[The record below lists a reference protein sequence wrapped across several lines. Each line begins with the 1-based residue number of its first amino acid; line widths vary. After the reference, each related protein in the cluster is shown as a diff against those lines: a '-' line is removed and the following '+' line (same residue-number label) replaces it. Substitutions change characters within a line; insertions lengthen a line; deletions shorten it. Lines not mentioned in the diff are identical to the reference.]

1 MQTLTK
7 QQHIRLTFI
16 GGIIVIV
23 LLTTCA
29 LFCGRITLS
38 PDELWDALVKPA
50 ANPAISSVLY
60 TIRLPRI
67 IGSLLIGGGL
77 AAAGCAFQSI
87 FYNPLVS
94 PDILGVS
101 YGAAVGAATAIL
113 LGGGI
118 WLTQLLAF
126 AGGLIAVSLT
136 LLLARLIKQHGTLI
150 LVLAGIVVSGFMQAL
165 IGLLKYIADPDS
177 QLQSIVY
184 WQLGSL
190 AKVDFTNILAVLPT
204 LIIGAGL
211 LFLLRWH
218 LTILSLGETIA
229 STQGINIHRERLLLI
244 SAGTILTA
252 GTVCLS
258 GNIGWVGLVIPHMA
272 KALTGDDSRYALPL
286 SAIFGACFLLL
297 VDTLA
302 RSLSAGEIPLSILTG
317 FIGAPL
323 FVYILLKNRV
333 KLL

>member
-1 MQTLTK
+1 
-7 QQHIRLTFI
+7 
-16 GGIIVIV
+16 
-23 LLTTCA
+23 
-29 LFCGRITLS
+29 
-38 PDELWDALVKPA
+38 
-50 ANPAISSVLY
+50 
-60 TIRLPRI
+60 
-67 IGSLLIGGGL
+67 
-77 AAAGCAFQSI
+77 
-87 FYNPLVS
+87 
-94 PDILGVS
+94 
-101 YGAAVGAATAIL
+101 
-113 LGGGI
+113 
-118 WLTQLLAF
+118 
-126 AGGLIAVSLT
+126 
-136 LLLARLIKQHGTLI
+136 
-150 LVLAGIVVSGFMQAL
+150 MQAL

-184 WQLGSL
+184 WQLDSL

-211 LFLLRWH
+211 LLLLRWH

>member
-1 MQTLTK
+1 MKNQQPTK
-7 QQHIRLTFI
+7 LIFT
-16 GGIIVIV
+16 GGILLMV
-23 LLTTCA
+23 LLTLVA
-29 LFCGRITLS
+29 LFCGRITLTPS
-38 PDELWDALVKPA
+38 EFLTALVKPA
-50 ANPAISSVLY
+50 ANPALSNIIY
-60 TIRLPRI
+60 TIRMPRV
-67 IGSLLIGGGL
+67 IGALLIGGGL
-77 AAAGCAFQSI
+77 ATAGCAFQSI

-113 LGGGI
+113 IGGGI

-126 AGGLIAVSLT
+126 VGGLVAVSLT
-136 LLLARLIKQHGTLI
+136 LLIARLLRQRGTLI

-165 IGLLKYIADPDS
+165 IGLLKYVADPDS

-190 AKVDFTNILAVLPT
+190 AKVDFSNIMAVLPM
-204 LIIGAGL
+204 LVVGAGL
-211 LFLLRWH
+211 LMFLRWH
-218 LTILSLGETIA
+218 LTILSLGDLIA
-229 STQGINIHRERLLLI
+229 STQGINIRCERLLLI
-244 SAGTILTA
+244 FAGTILTA

-272 KALTGDDSRYALPL
+272 RALIGDDDRLALPL
-286 SAIFGACFLLL
+286 SAIFGAIFLLF

-323 FVYILLKNRV
+323 FIYILLKKRV
-333 KLL
+333 KL

>member
-1 MQTLTK
+1 MKNQQPTK
-7 QQHIRLTFI
+7 LIFT
-16 GGIIVIV
+16 GGILLMV
-23 LLTTCA
+23 LLTLVA
-29 LFCGRITLS
+29 LFCGRITLTPS
-38 PDELWDALVKPA
+38 EFLTALVKPA
-50 ANPAISSVLY
+50 ANPALSNIIY
-60 TIRLPRI
+60 TIRMPRV
-67 IGSLLIGGGL
+67 IGALLIGGGL
-77 AAAGCAFQSI
+77 ATAGCAFQSI

-113 LGGGI
+113 IGGGI

-126 AGGLIAVSLT
+126 VGGLVAVSLT
-136 LLLARLIKQHGTLI
+136 LLIARLLRQRGTLI
-150 LVLAGIVVSGFMQAL
+150 LVLAGIVVSGFIQAL
-165 IGLLKYIADPDS
+165 IGLLKYVADPDS

-190 AKVDFTNILAVLPT
+190 AKVDFSNIMAVLPM
-204 LIIGAGL
+204 LVAGAGL
-211 LFLLRWH
+211 LMFLRWH
-218 LTILSLGETIA
+218 LTILSLGDLIA
-229 STQGINIHRERLLLI
+229 STQGINIRCERLLLI
-244 SAGTILTA
+244 FAGTILTA

-272 KALTGDDSRYALPL
+272 RALIGDDDRLALPL
-286 SAIFGACFLLL
+286 SAIFGAIFLLF

-323 FVYILLKNRV
+323 FIYILLKKRV
-333 KLL
+333 KL

>member
-1 MQTLTK
+1 MKNQQPTK
-7 QQHIRLTFI
+7 LIFT
-16 GGIIVIV
+16 GGILLMV
-23 LLTTCA
+23 LLTLVA
-29 LFCGRITLS
+29 LFCGRITLTPS
-38 PDELWDALVKPA
+38 EFLTALVKPA
-50 ANPAISSVLY
+50 ANPSLSNIIY
-60 TIRLPRI
+60 TIRMPRV
-67 IGSLLIGGGL
+67 IGALLIGGGL
-77 AAAGCAFQSI
+77 ATAGCAFQSI

-113 LGGGI
+113 IGGGI

-126 AGGLIAVSLT
+126 VGGLVAVSLT
-136 LLLARLIKQHGTLI
+136 LLIARLLRQRGTLI

-165 IGLLKYIADPDS
+165 IGLLKYVADPDS

-190 AKVDFTNILAVLPT
+190 AKVDFSNIMAVLPM
-204 LIIGAGL
+204 LVAGAGL
-211 LFLLRWH
+211 LMFLRWH
-218 LTILSLGETIA
+218 LTILSLGDLIA
-229 STQGINIHRERLLLI
+229 STQGINIRCERLLLI
-244 SAGTILTA
+244 FAGTILTA

-272 KALTGDDSRYALPL
+272 RALIGDDDRLALPL
-286 SAIFGACFLLL
+286 SAIFGAIFLLF

-323 FVYILLKNRV
+323 FIYILLKKRV
-333 KLL
+333 KL

>member
-1 MQTLTK
+1 MKNQQPTK
-7 QQHIRLTFI
+7 LIFT
-16 GGIIVIV
+16 GGILLMV
-23 LLTTCA
+23 LLTLVA
-29 LFCGRITLS
+29 LFCGRITLTPS
-38 PDELWDALVKPA
+38 EFLTALVKPA
-50 ANPAISSVLY
+50 ANPAVSNIIY
-60 TIRLPRI
+60 TIRMPRV
-67 IGSLLIGGGL
+67 IGALLIGGGL
-77 AAAGCAFQSI
+77 ATAGCAFQSI

-113 LGGGI
+113 IGGDI

-126 AGGLIAVSLT
+126 VGGLVAVSLT
-136 LLLARLIKQHGTLI
+136 LLIARLLRQRGTLI

-165 IGLLKYIADPDS
+165 IGLLKYVADPDS

-190 AKVDFTNILAVLPT
+190 AKVDFSNIMAVLPM
-204 LIIGAGL
+204 LVAGAGL
-211 LFLLRWH
+211 LMFLRWH
-218 LTILSLGETIA
+218 LTILSLGDLIA
-229 STQGINIHRERLLLI
+229 STQGINIRCERLLLI
-244 SAGTILTA
+244 FAGTILTA

-272 KALTGDDSRYALPL
+272 RALIGDDDRLALPL
-286 SAIFGACFLLL
+286 SAIFGAIFLLF

-323 FVYILLKNRV
+323 FIYILLKKRV
-333 KLL
+333 KL

>member
-1 MQTLTK
+1 MKNQQPTK
-7 QQHIRLTFI
+7 LIFT
-16 GGIIVIV
+16 GGILLMV
-23 LLTTCA
+23 LLTLVA
-29 LFCGRITLS
+29 LFCGRITLTPS
-38 PDELWDALVKPA
+38 EFLTALVKPA
-50 ANPAISSVLY
+50 ANPALSNIIY
-60 TIRLPRI
+60 TIRMPRV
-67 IGSLLIGGGL
+67 IGALLIGGGL
-77 AAAGCAFQSI
+77 ATAGCAFQSI

-113 LGGGI
+113 IGGGI

-126 AGGLIAVSLT
+126 VGGLVAVSLT
-136 LLLARLIKQHGTLI
+136 LLIARLLRQRGTLI

-165 IGLLKYIADPDS
+165 IGLLKYVADPDS

-190 AKVDFTNILAVLPT
+190 AKVDFSNIMAVLPM
-204 LIIGAGL
+204 LVAGAGL
-211 LFLLRWH
+211 LMFLRWH
-218 LTILSLGETIA
+218 LTILSLGDLFA
-229 STQGINIHRERLLLI
+229 STQGINIRCERLLLI
-244 SAGTILTA
+244 FAGTILTA

-272 KALTGDDSRYALPL
+272 RALIGDDDRLALPL
-286 SAIFGACFLLL
+286 SAIFGAIFLLF

-323 FVYILLKNRV
+323 FIYILLKKRV
-333 KLL
+333 KL

>member
-1 MQTLTK
+1 MKNQQPTK
-7 QQHIRLTFI
+7 LIFT
-16 GGIIVIV
+16 GGILLMV
-23 LLTTCA
+23 LLTLVA
-29 LFCGRITLS
+29 LFCGRITLTPS
-38 PDELWDALVKPA
+38 EFLTALVKPA
-50 ANPAISSVLY
+50 ANPALSNIIY
-60 TIRLPRI
+60 TIRMPRV
-67 IGSLLIGGGL
+67 IGALLIGGGL
-77 AAAGCAFQSI
+77 ATAGCAFQSI

-113 LGGGI
+113 IGGGI

-126 AGGLIAVSLT
+126 VSGLVAVSLT
-136 LLLARLIKQHGTLI
+136 LLIARLLRQRGTLI

-165 IGLLKYIADPDS
+165 IGLLKYVADPDS

-190 AKVDFTNILAVLPT
+190 AKVDFSNIMAVLPM
-204 LIIGAGL
+204 LVAGAGL
-211 LFLLRWH
+211 LMFLRWH
-218 LTILSLGETIA
+218 LTILSLGDLIA
-229 STQGINIHRERLLLI
+229 STQGINIRCERLLLI
-244 SAGTILTA
+244 FAGTILTA

-272 KALTGDDSRYALPL
+272 RALIGDDDRLALPL
-286 SAIFGACFLLL
+286 SAIFGAIFLLF

-323 FVYILLKNRV
+323 FIYILLKKRV
-333 KLL
+333 KL

>member
-1 MQTLTK
+1 MKNQQPTK
-7 QQHIRLTFI
+7 LIFT
-16 GGIIVIV
+16 GGILLTV
-23 LLTTCA
+23 LLTLVA
-29 LFCGRITLS
+29 LFCGRITLTPS
-38 PDELWDALVKPA
+38 EFLTALVKPA
-50 ANPAISSVLY
+50 ANPALSNIIY
-60 TIRLPRI
+60 TIRMPRV
-67 IGSLLIGGGL
+67 IGALLIGGGL
-77 AAAGCAFQSI
+77 ATAGCAFQSI

-94 PDILGVS
+94 PDILGIS

-113 LGGGI
+113 IGGGI

-126 AGGLIAVSLT
+126 VGGLVAVSLT
-136 LLLARLIKQHGTLI
+136 LLIAHLLRQRGTLI

-165 IGLLKYIADPDS
+165 IGLLKYVADPDS

-190 AKVDFTNILAVLPT
+190 AKVDFSNIMAVLPM
-204 LIIGAGL
+204 LVAGAGL
-211 LFLLRWH
+211 LMFLRWH
-218 LTILSLGETIA
+218 LTILSLGDLIA
-229 STQGINIHRERLLLI
+229 STQGINIRCERLLLI
-244 SAGTILTA
+244 FAGTILTA

-272 KALTGDDSRYALPL
+272 RALIGDDDRLALPL
-286 SAIFGACFLLL
+286 SAIFGAIFLLF

-323 FVYILLKNRV
+323 FIYILLKKRV
-333 KLL
+333 KL

>member
-1 MQTLTK
+1 MKNQQPTK
-7 QQHIRLTFI
+7 LIFT
-16 GGIIVIV
+16 GGILLMV
-23 LLTTCA
+23 LLTLVA
-29 LFCGRITLS
+29 LFCGRITLTPS
-38 PDELWDALVKPA
+38 EFLTALVKPA
-50 ANPAISSVLY
+50 ANPALSNIIY
-60 TIRLPRI
+60 TIRMPRV
-67 IGSLLIGGGL
+67 IGALLIGGGL
-77 AAAGCAFQSI
+77 ATAGCAFQSI

-113 LGGGI
+113 IGGGI

-126 AGGLIAVSLT
+126 VGGLVAVSLT
-136 LLLARLIKQHGTLI
+136 LLIARLLRQRGTLI

-165 IGLLKYIADPDS
+165 IGLLKYVADPDS

-190 AKVDFTNILAVLPT
+190 AKVDFSNIMAVLPM
-204 LIIGAGL
+204 LVAGAGL
-211 LFLLRWH
+211 LMFLRWH
-218 LTILSLGETIA
+218 LTILSLGDLIA
-229 STQGINIHRERLLLI
+229 STQGINIRCERLLLI
-244 SAGTILTA
+244 FAGTILTA

-258 GNIGWVGLVIPHMA
+258 GNIGWAGLVIPHMA
-272 KALTGDDSRYALPL
+272 RALIGDDDRLALPL
-286 SAIFGACFLLL
+286 SAIFGAIFLLF

-323 FVYILLKNRV
+323 FIYILLKKRV
-333 KLL
+333 KL

>member
-1 MQTLTK
+1 MKNQQPTK
-7 QQHIRLTFI
+7 LIFT
-16 GGIIVIV
+16 GGILLMV
-23 LLTTCA
+23 LLTLVA
-29 LFCGRITLS
+29 LFCGRITLTPS
-38 PDELWDALVKPA
+38 EFLTALVKPA
-50 ANPAISSVLY
+50 ANPALSNIIY
-60 TIRLPRI
+60 TIRMPRV
-67 IGSLLIGGGL
+67 IGALLIGGGL
-77 AAAGCAFQSI
+77 ATAGCAFQSI

-113 LGGGI
+113 IGGDI

-126 AGGLIAVSLT
+126 VGGLVAVSLT
-136 LLLARLIKQHGTLI
+136 LLIARLLRQRGTLI

-165 IGLLKYIADPDS
+165 IGLLKYVADPDS

-190 AKVDFTNILAVLPT
+190 AKVDFSNIMAVLPM
-204 LIIGAGL
+204 LVAGAGL
-211 LFLLRWH
+211 LMFLRWH
-218 LTILSLGETIA
+218 LTILSLGDLIA
-229 STQGINIHRERLLLI
+229 STQGINIRCERLLLI
-244 SAGTILTA
+244 FAGTILTA

-272 KALTGDDSRYALPL
+272 RALIGDDDRLALPL
-286 SAIFGACFLLL
+286 SAIFGAIFLLF

-323 FVYILLKNRV
+323 FIYILLKKRV
-333 KLL
+333 KL

>member
-1 MQTLTK
+1 MKNQQPTK
-7 QQHIRLTFI
+7 LIFT
-16 GGIIVIV
+16 GGILLMV
-23 LLTTCA
+23 LLTLVA
-29 LFCGRITLS
+29 LFCGRITLTPS
-38 PDELWDALVKPA
+38 EFLTALVKPA
-50 ANPAISSVLY
+50 ANPALSNIIY
-60 TIRLPRI
+60 TIRMPRV
-67 IGSLLIGGGL
+67 IGALLIGGGL
-77 AAAGCAFQSI
+77 ATAGCAFQSI

-113 LGGGI
+113 IGGGI

-126 AGGLIAVSLT
+126 VGGLVAVSLT
-136 LLLARLIKQHGTLI
+136 LLIARLLRQRGTLI

-165 IGLLKYIADPDS
+165 IGLLKYVADPDS

-190 AKVDFTNILAVLPT
+190 AKVDFSNIMAVLPM
-204 LIIGAGL
+204 LVAGAGL
-211 LFLLRWH
+211 LMFLRWH
-218 LTILSLGETIA
+218 LTILSLGDLIA
-229 STQGINIHRERLLLI
+229 STQGINIRCERLLLI
-244 SAGTILTA
+244 FAGTILTA

-272 KALTGDDSRYALPL
+272 RALIGDDDRLALPL
-286 SAIFGACFLLL
+286 SAIFGAIFLLF

-317 FIGAPL
+317 FIGVPL
-323 FVYILLKNRV
+323 FIYILLKKRV
-333 KLL
+333 KL

>member
-1 MQTLTK
+1 MKNQQPTK
-7 QQHIRLTFI
+7 LIFT
-16 GGIIVIV
+16 GGILLMV
-23 LLTTCA
+23 LLTLVA
-29 LFCGRITLS
+29 LFCGRITLTPS
-38 PDELWDALVKPA
+38 EFLTALVKPA
-50 ANPAISSVLY
+50 ANPALSNIIY
-60 TIRLPRI
+60 TIRMPRV
-67 IGSLLIGGGL
+67 IGALLIGGGL
-77 AAAGCAFQSI
+77 ATAGCAFQSI

-113 LGGGI
+113 IGGGI

-126 AGGLIAVSLT
+126 VGGLVAVSLT
-136 LLLARLIKQHGTLI
+136 LLIARLLRQRGTLI

-165 IGLLKYIADPDS
+165 IGLLKYVADPDS

-190 AKVDFTNILAVLPT
+190 AKVDFSNIMAVLPI
-204 LIIGAGL
+204 LVAGAGL
-211 LFLLRWH
+211 LMFLRWH
-218 LTILSLGETIA
+218 LTILSLGDLIA
-229 STQGINIHRERLLLI
+229 STQGINIRCERLLLI
-244 SAGTILTA
+244 FAGTILTA

-272 KALTGDDSRYALPL
+272 RALIGDDDRLALPL
-286 SAIFGACFLLL
+286 SAIFGAIFLLF

-323 FVYILLKNRV
+323 FIYILLKKRV
-333 KLL
+333 KL

>member
-1 MQTLTK
+1 MKNQQPTK
-7 QQHIRLTFI
+7 LIFT
-16 GGIIVIV
+16 GGILLMV
-23 LLTTCA
+23 LLTLVA
-29 LFCGRITLS
+29 LFCGRITLTPS
-38 PDELWDALVKPA
+38 EFLTALVKPA
-50 ANPAISSVLY
+50 ANPAVSNIIY
-60 TIRLPRI
+60 TIRMPRV
-67 IGSLLIGGGL
+67 IGALLIGGGL
-77 AAAGCAFQSI
+77 ATAGCAFQSI

-113 LGGGI
+113 IGGGI

-126 AGGLIAVSLT
+126 VGGLVAVSLT
-136 LLLARLIKQHGTLI
+136 LLIARLLRQRGTLI

-165 IGLLKYIADPDS
+165 IGLLKYVADPDS

-190 AKVDFTNILAVLPT
+190 AKVDFSNIMAVLPM
-204 LIIGAGL
+204 LVAGAGL
-211 LFLLRWH
+211 LMFLRWH
-218 LTILSLGETIA
+218 LTILSLGDLIA
-229 STQGINIHRERLLLI
+229 STQGINIRCERLLLI
-244 SAGTILTA
+244 FAGTILTA

-272 KALTGDDSRYALPL
+272 RALIGDDDRLALPL
-286 SAIFGACFLLL
+286 SAIFGAIFLLF

-323 FVYILLKNRV
+323 FIYILLKKRV
-333 KLL
+333 KL

>member
-1 MQTLTK
+1 MKNQQPTK
-7 QQHIRLTFI
+7 LIFT
-16 GGIIVIV
+16 GGILLMV
-23 LLTTCA
+23 LLTLVA
-29 LFCGRITLS
+29 LFCGRITLTPS
-38 PDELWDALVKPA
+38 EFLTALVKPA
-50 ANPAISSVLY
+50 ANPAHSNIIY
-60 TIRLPRI
+60 TIRMPRV
-67 IGSLLIGGGL
+67 IGALLIGGGL
-77 AAAGCAFQSI
+77 ATAGCAFQSI

-113 LGGGI
+113 IGGGI

-126 AGGLIAVSLT
+126 VGGLVAVSLT
-136 LLLARLIKQHGTLI
+136 LLIARLLRQRGTLI

-165 IGLLKYIADPDS
+165 IGLLKYVADPDS

-190 AKVDFTNILAVLPT
+190 AKVDFSNIMAVLPM
-204 LIIGAGL
+204 LVAGAGL
-211 LFLLRWH
+211 LMFLRWH
-218 LTILSLGETIA
+218 LTILSLGDLIA
-229 STQGINIHRERLLLI
+229 STQGINIRCERLLLI
-244 SAGTILTA
+244 FAGTILTA

-272 KALTGDDSRYALPL
+272 RALIGDDDRLALPL
-286 SAIFGACFLLL
+286 SAIFGAIFLLF

-323 FVYILLKNRV
+323 FIYILLKKRV
-333 KLL
+333 KL

>member
-1 MQTLTK
+1 MKNQQPTK
-7 QQHIRLTFI
+7 LIFT
-16 GGIIVIV
+16 GGILLMV
-23 LLTTCA
+23 LLTLVA
-29 LFCGRITLS
+29 LFCGRITLTPS
-38 PDELWDALVKPA
+38 EFLTALVKPA
-50 ANPAISSVLY
+50 ANPALSNIIY
-60 TIRLPRI
+60 TIRMPRV
-67 IGSLLIGGGL
+67 IGALLIGGGL
-77 AAAGCAFQSI
+77 ATAGCAFQSI

-113 LGGGI
+113 IGGGI

-126 AGGLIAVSLT
+126 VGGLVAVSLT
-136 LLLARLIKQHGTLI
+136 LLIARLLRQRGTLI

-165 IGLLKYIADPDS
+165 IGLLKYVADPDS

-190 AKVDFTNILAVLPT
+190 AKVDFSNIMAVLPM
-204 LIIGAGL
+204 LVAGAGL
-211 LFLLRWH
+211 LMFLRWH
-218 LTILSLGETIA
+218 LTILSLGDLIA
-229 STQGINIHRERLLLI
+229 STQGINIRCERLLLI
-244 SAGTILTA
+244 FAGTILTA

-272 KALTGDDSRYALPL
+272 RALIGDDDRLALPL
-286 SAIFGACFLLL
+286 SAIFGAIFLLF

-323 FVYILLKNRV
+323 FIYILLKKRV
-333 KLL
+333 KL

>member
-1 MQTLTK
+1 MKNQQPTK
-7 QQHIRLTFI
+7 LIFT
-16 GGIIVIV
+16 GGILLMV
-23 LLTTCA
+23 LLTLVA
-29 LFCGRITLS
+29 LFCGRITLTPS
-38 PDELWDALVKPA
+38 EFLTALVKPA
-50 ANPAISSVLY
+50 ANPALSNIIY
-60 TIRLPRI
+60 TIRMPRV
-67 IGSLLIGGGL
+67 IGALLIGGGL
-77 AAAGCAFQSI
+77 ATAGCAFQSI

-113 LGGGI
+113 IGGGI

-126 AGGLIAVSLT
+126 VGGLVAVSLT
-136 LLLARLIKQHGTLI
+136 LLIARLLRQRGTLI
-150 LVLAGIVVSGFMQAL
+150 LVLAWIVVSGFMQAL
-165 IGLLKYIADPDS
+165 IGLLKYVADPDS

-190 AKVDFTNILAVLPT
+190 AKVDFSNIMAVLPM
-204 LIIGAGL
+204 LVAGAGL
-211 LFLLRWH
+211 LMFLRWH
-218 LTILSLGETIA
+218 QTILSLGDLIA
-229 STQGINIHRERLLLI
+229 STQGINIRCERLLLI
-244 SAGTILTA
+244 FAGTILTA

-272 KALTGDDSRYALPL
+272 RALIGDDDRLALPL
-286 SAIFGACFLLL
+286 SAIFGAIFLLF

-323 FVYILLKNRV
+323 FIYILLKKRV
-333 KLL
+333 KL

>member
-1 MQTLTK
+1 MKNQQPTK
-7 QQHIRLTFI
+7 LIFT
-16 GGIIVIV
+16 GGILLMV
-23 LLTTCA
+23 LLTLVA
-29 LFCGRITLS
+29 LFCGRITLTPS
-38 PDELWDALVKPA
+38 EFLTVLVKPA
-50 ANPAISSVLY
+50 ANPALSNIIY
-60 TIRLPRI
+60 TIRMPRV
-67 IGSLLIGGGL
+67 IGALLIGGGL
-77 AAAGCAFQSI
+77 ATAGCAFQSI

-113 LGGGI
+113 IGGGI

-126 AGGLIAVSLT
+126 VGGLVAVSLT
-136 LLLARLIKQHGTLI
+136 LLIARLLRQRGTLI

-165 IGLLKYIADPDS
+165 IGLLKYVADPDS

-190 AKVDFTNILAVLPT
+190 AKVDFSNIMAVLPM
-204 LIIGAGL
+204 LVAGAGL
-211 LFLLRWH
+211 LMFLRWH
-218 LTILSLGETIA
+218 LTILSLGDLIA
-229 STQGINIHRERLLLI
+229 STQGINIRCERLLLI
-244 SAGTILTA
+244 FAGTILTA

-272 KALTGDDSRYALPL
+272 RALIGDDDRLALPL
-286 SAIFGACFLLL
+286 SAIFGAIFLLF

-317 FIGAPL
+317 FIGVPL
-323 FVYILLKNRV
+323 FIYILLKKRV
-333 KLL
+333 KL

>member
-1 MQTLTK
+1 MKNQQPTK
-7 QQHIRLTFI
+7 LIFT
-16 GGIIVIV
+16 GGILLMV
-23 LLTTCA
+23 LLTLVA
-29 LFCGRITLS
+29 LFCGRITLTPS
-38 PDELWDALVKPA
+38 EFLTALVKPA
-50 ANPAISSVLY
+50 ANPALSNIIY
-60 TIRLPRI
+60 TIRMPRV
-67 IGSLLIGGGL
+67 IGALLIGGGL
-77 AAAGCAFQSI
+77 ATAGCAFQSI

-94 PDILGVS
+94 SDILGVS

-113 LGGGI
+113 IGGGI

-126 AGGLIAVSLT
+126 VGGLVAVSLT
-136 LLLARLIKQHGTLI
+136 LLIARLLRQRGTLI

-165 IGLLKYIADPDS
+165 IGLLKYVADPDS

-190 AKVDFTNILAVLPT
+190 AKVDFSNIMAVLPM
-204 LIIGAGL
+204 LVAGAGL
-211 LFLLRWH
+211 LMFLRWH
-218 LTILSLGETIA
+218 LTILSLGDLIA
-229 STQGINIHRERLLLI
+229 STQGINIRCERLLLI
-244 SAGTILTA
+244 FAGTILTA

-272 KALTGDDSRYALPL
+272 RALIGDDDRLALPL
-286 SAIFGACFLLL
+286 SAIFGAIFLLF

-323 FVYILLKNRV
+323 FIYILLKKRV
-333 KLL
+333 KL

>member
-1 MQTLTK
+1 MKNQQPTK
-7 QQHIRLTFI
+7 LIFT
-16 GGIIVIV
+16 GGILLMV
-23 LLTTCA
+23 LLTLVA
-29 LFCGRITLS
+29 LFCGRITLTHS
-38 PDELWDALVKPA
+38 EFLTALVKPA
-50 ANPAISSVLY
+50 ANPALSNIIY
-60 TIRLPRI
+60 TIRMPRV
-67 IGSLLIGGGL
+67 IGALLIGGGL
-77 AAAGCAFQSI
+77 ATAGCAFQSI

-113 LGGGI
+113 IGGGI

-126 AGGLIAVSLT
+126 VGGLVAVSLT
-136 LLLARLIKQHGTLI
+136 LLIARLLRQRGTLI

-165 IGLLKYIADPDS
+165 IGLLKYVADPDS

-190 AKVDFTNILAVLPT
+190 AKVDFSNIMAVLPM
-204 LIIGAGL
+204 LVAGAGL
-211 LFLLRWH
+211 LMFLRWH
-218 LTILSLGETIA
+218 LTILSLGDLIA
-229 STQGINIHRERLLLI
+229 STQGINIRCERLLLI
-244 SAGTILTA
+244 FAGTILTA

-272 KALTGDDSRYALPL
+272 RALIGDDDRLALPL
-286 SAIFGACFLLL
+286 SAIFGAIFLLF

-323 FVYILLKNRV
+323 FIYILLKKRV
-333 KLL
+333 KL

>member
-1 MQTLTK
+1 MKNQQPTK
-7 QQHIRLTFI
+7 LIFT
-16 GGIIVIV
+16 GGILLMV
-23 LLTTCA
+23 LLTLVA
-29 LFCGRITLS
+29 LFCGRITLTPS
-38 PDELWDALVKPA
+38 EFLTAIVKPA
-50 ANPAISSVLY
+50 ANPALSNIIY
-60 TIRLPRI
+60 TIRMPRV
-67 IGSLLIGGGL
+67 IGALLIGGGL
-77 AAAGCAFQSI
+77 ATAGCAFQSI

-113 LGGGI
+113 IGGGI

-126 AGGLIAVSLT
+126 VGGLVAVSLT
-136 LLLARLIKQHGTLI
+136 LLIARLLRQRGTLI

-165 IGLLKYIADPDS
+165 IGLLKYVADPDS

-190 AKVDFTNILAVLPT
+190 AKVDFSNIMAVLPM
-204 LIIGAGL
+204 LVAGAGL
-211 LFLLRWH
+211 LMFLRWH
-218 LTILSLGETIA
+218 LTILSLGDLIA
-229 STQGINIHRERLLLI
+229 STQGINIRCERLLLI
-244 SAGTILTA
+244 FAGTILTA

-272 KALTGDDSRYALPL
+272 RALIGDDDRLALPL
-286 SAIFGACFLLL
+286 SAIFGAIFLLF

-317 FIGAPL
+317 FIGVPL
-323 FVYILLKNRV
+323 FIYILLKKRV
-333 KLL
+333 KL

>member
-1 MQTLTK
+1 MKNQQPTK
-7 QQHIRLTFI
+7 LIFT
-16 GGIIVIV
+16 GGILLMV
-23 LLTTCA
+23 LLTLVA
-29 LFCGRITLS
+29 LFCGRITLTPS
-38 PDELWDALVKPA
+38 EFLTALVKPA
-50 ANPAISSVLY
+50 ANPALSNIIY
-60 TIRLPRI
+60 TIRMPRV
-67 IGSLLIGGGL
+67 IGTLLIGGGL
-77 AAAGCAFQSI
+77 ATAGCAFQSI

-113 LGGGI
+113 IGGGI

-126 AGGLIAVSLT
+126 VGGLVAVSLT
-136 LLLARLIKQHGTLI
+136 LLIARLLRQRGTLI

-165 IGLLKYIADPDS
+165 IGLLKYVADPDS

-190 AKVDFTNILAVLPT
+190 AKVDFSNIMAVLPM
-204 LIIGAGL
+204 LVAGAGL
-211 LFLLRWH
+211 LMFLRWH
-218 LTILSLGETIA
+218 LTILSLGDLIA
-229 STQGINIHRERLLLI
+229 STQGINIRCERLLLI
-244 SAGTILTA
+244 FAGTILTA

-272 KALTGDDSRYALPL
+272 RALIGDDDRLALPL
-286 SAIFGACFLLL
+286 SAIFGAIFLLF

-323 FVYILLKNRV
+323 FIYILLKKRV
-333 KLL
+333 KL

>member
-1 MQTLTK
+1 MKNQQPTK
-7 QQHIRLTFI
+7 LIFT
-16 GGIIVIV
+16 GGILLMV
-23 LLTTCA
+23 LLTLVA
-29 LFCGRITLS
+29 LFCGRITLTPS
-38 PDELWDALVKPA
+38 EFLTALVKPA
-50 ANPAISSVLY
+50 ANPALSNIIY
-60 TIRLPRI
+60 TIRMPRV
-67 IGSLLIGGGL
+67 IGALLIGGGL
-77 AAAGCAFQSI
+77 ATAGCAFQSI

-94 PDILGVS
+94 PDILGIS

-113 LGGGI
+113 IGGGI

-126 AGGLIAVSLT
+126 VGGLVAVSLT
-136 LLLARLIKQHGTLI
+136 LLIARLLRQRGTLI

-165 IGLLKYIADPDS
+165 IGLLKYVADPDS

-190 AKVDFTNILAVLPT
+190 AKVDFSNIMAVLPM
-204 LIIGAGL
+204 LVAGAGL
-211 LFLLRWH
+211 LMFLRWH
-218 LTILSLGETIA
+218 LTILSLGDLIA
-229 STQGINIHRERLLLI
+229 STQGINIRCERLLLI
-244 SAGTILTA
+244 FAGTILTA

-272 KALTGDDSRYALPL
+272 RALIGDDDRLALPL
-286 SAIFGACFLLL
+286 SAIFGAIFLLF

-323 FVYILLKNRV
+323 FIYILLKKRV
-333 KLL
+333 KL

>member
-1 MQTLTK
+1 MKNQQPTK
-7 QQHIRLTFI
+7 LIFT
-16 GGIIVIV
+16 GGILLMV
-23 LLTTCA
+23 LSTLVA
-29 LFCGRITLS
+29 LFCGRITLTPS
-38 PDELWDALVKPA
+38 EFLTALVKPA
-50 ANPAISSVLY
+50 ANPALSNIIY
-60 TIRLPRI
+60 TIRMPRV
-67 IGSLLIGGGL
+67 IGALLIGGGL
-77 AAAGCAFQSI
+77 ATAGCAFQSI

-113 LGGGI
+113 IGGGI

-126 AGGLIAVSLT
+126 VGGLVAVSLT
-136 LLLARLIKQHGTLI
+136 LLIARLLRQRGTLI

-165 IGLLKYIADPDS
+165 IGLLKYVADPDS

-190 AKVDFTNILAVLPT
+190 AKVDFSNIMAVLPM
-204 LIIGAGL
+204 LVAGAGL
-211 LFLLRWH
+211 LMFLRWH
-218 LTILSLGETIA
+218 LTILSLGDLIA
-229 STQGINIHRERLLLI
+229 STQGINIRCERLLLI
-244 SAGTILTA
+244 FAGTILTA

-272 KALTGDDSRYALPL
+272 RALIGDDDRLALPL
-286 SAIFGACFLLL
+286 SAIFGAIFLLF

-323 FVYILLKNRV
+323 FIYILLKKRV
-333 KLL
+333 KL

>member
-1 MQTLTK
+1 MKNQQPTK
-7 QQHIRLTFI
+7 LIFT
-16 GGIIVIV
+16 GGILLMV
-23 LLTTCA
+23 LLTLVA
-29 LFCGRITLS
+29 LFCGRITLTPS
-38 PDELWDALVKPA
+38 EFLTAIVKPA
-50 ANPAISSVLY
+50 ANPALSNIIY
-60 TIRLPRI
+60 TIRMPRV
-67 IGSLLIGGGL
+67 IGALLIGGGL
-77 AAAGCAFQSI
+77 ATAGCAFQSI

-113 LGGGI
+113 IGGGI

-126 AGGLIAVSLT
+126 VGGLVAVSLT
-136 LLLARLIKQHGTLI
+136 LLIARLLRQRGTLI

-165 IGLLKYIADPDS
+165 IGLLKYVADPDS

-190 AKVDFTNILAVLPT
+190 AKVDFSNIMAVLPM
-204 LIIGAGL
+204 LVAGAGL
-211 LFLLRWH
+211 LMFLRWH
-218 LTILSLGETIA
+218 LTILSLGDLIA
-229 STQGINIHRERLLLI
+229 STQGINIRCERLLLI
-244 SAGTILTA
+244 FAGTILTA

-272 KALTGDDSRYALPL
+272 RALIGDDDRLALPL
-286 SAIFGACFLLL
+286 SAIFGAIFLLF

-323 FVYILLKNRV
+323 FIYILLKKRV
-333 KLL
+333 KL